1 MSGSVKWT
9 IDFEKDPESLLHKID
24 IPFELQVTKA
34 GHVHGIAS
42 WFDVAFIGST

>member
-9 IDFEKDPESLLHKID
+9 VDFQEDPESVLHYIK
-24 IPFELQVTKA
+24 IPFELTATRA

-42 WFDVAFIGST
+42 WFDVVFIGST